1 MGFRF
6 NRRIKLCKGL
16 SLNLGKKSAGLR
28 IGMKGLG
35 VSFNT
40 KGTVTKSVGIPG
52 TGLSYRSTS
61 KIGDNSAVNSN
72 TANYVNSNVTF
83 KKPLTQRTWFI
94 LLMLLFIAPFGIYL
108 AWRKTEWKKPV
119 KIAVSALSAFLF
131 LSAVI
136 NSNSTAP
143 VAPANNAGQKIA
155 VSSSQTAPSFN
166 PISESTPNTSTTDT
180 INAAVSSSETDSI
193 SASSASEATQQT
205 KEVAVSSSEV
215 NSVSASSDAPQQS
228 KDTPASEKESPS
240 SSEAIVPAAAA
251 AILTPSSQ
259 ESVDQPNSQSNAS
272 TSSRTESD
280 APVYASEPEAYMVWI
295 PTKGG
300 TKYHTSSTCSNM
312 NGPHQVTLE
321 EAKAAGFEPCG
332 RCHPRS

>member
-6 NRRIKLCKGL
+6 NRRIKLCKGV

-72 TANYVNSNVTF
+72 TANYVNSNGAF

-94 LLMLLFIAPFGIYL
+94 PLMLLFIAPFGIYL
-108 AWRKTEWKKPV
+108 VWRKTEWKKPV
-119 KIAVSALSAFLF
+119 KIAASALSAFLF

-136 NSNSTAP
+136 SSNSTAP
-143 VAPANNAGQKIA
+143 VAPANNAGQKVA
-155 VSSSQTAPSFN
+155 ASSSQTALSSN
-166 PISESTPNTSTTDT
+166 PISESASDTSTADT
-180 INAAVSSSETDSI
+180 LNAAVSSSESDCV
-193 SASSASEATQQT
+193 SE
-205 KEVAVSSSEV
+205 
-215 NSVSASSDAPQQS
+215 SSDASQHS
-228 KDTPASEKESPS
+228 EDAPASEEESPS
-240 SSEAIVPAAAA
+240 SSEPIVSAAAA
-251 AILTPSSQ
+251 AIVTASSQ
-259 ESVDQPNSQSNAS
+259 EPANQPNSQAS
-272 TSSRTESD
+272 ALTSSNTESD

-300 TKYHTSSTCSNM
+300 TKYHATSTCSNM
-312 NGPHQVTLE
+312 DGPHQVTLE